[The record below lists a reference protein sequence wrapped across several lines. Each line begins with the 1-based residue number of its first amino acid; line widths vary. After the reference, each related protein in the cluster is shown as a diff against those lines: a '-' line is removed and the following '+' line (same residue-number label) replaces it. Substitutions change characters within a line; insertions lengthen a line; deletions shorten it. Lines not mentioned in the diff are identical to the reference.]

1 MCGRYSASFTP
12 EELQRRFDLPDFA
25 ELRLPPRLP
34 RFNVAPTDL
43 MPVVVE
49 RSAGRSLAAFRWGF
63 QPSWMSPG
71 RGPAPINARSE
82 TVATNGLFKS
92 ALSERRCIVPASGFF
107 EWGAPVLGSTRKAP
121 HHIRLRGGVV
131 LGFAGLY
138 TPGGEDR
145 PGTYCIITAAPN
157 ELVAPIHNRQPV
169 ILDPEWETLWLD
181 PTVTDPFAVLPLLR
195 PFPAEEMEAYRVD
208 QAVGAVGN
216 DGPELLLPLG

>member
-63 QPSWMSPG
+63 QPSWMAPG
-71 RGPAPINARSE
+71 RAPPPINARAE
-82 TVATNGLFKS
+82 TVATNGLFGR
-92 ALSERRCIVPASGFF
+92 ALAERRCVVPTSGFF
-107 EWGAPVLGSTRKAP
+107 EWRVVPEQKRKQP
-121 HHIRLRGGVV
+121 HHIRVRGAGVF
-131 LGFAGLY
+131 GFAGIY
-138 TPGGEDR
+138 TPADGER
-145 PGTYCIITAAPN
+145 PGTYAIVTTAPN
-157 ELVAPIHNRQPV
+157 ELLAPIHNRMPA
-169 ILDPEWETLWLD
+169 ILDPGWETLWLD
-181 PTVTDPFAVLPLLR
+181 PTVTDPFAVLPLLQ
-195 PFPAEEMEAYRVD
+195 PFPAERMEAYQVG
-208 QAVGAVGN
+208 QAVGAVAN